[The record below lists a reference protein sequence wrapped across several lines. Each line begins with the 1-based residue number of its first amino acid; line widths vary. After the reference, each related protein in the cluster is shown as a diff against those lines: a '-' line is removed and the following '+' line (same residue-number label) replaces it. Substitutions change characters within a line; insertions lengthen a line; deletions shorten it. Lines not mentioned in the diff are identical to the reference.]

1 MSNVNFDTIIVGN
14 GAIGSSI
21 AYELSSRGQKVALI
35 GKEAR
40 ESAAST
46 AAGAMNGCYGEVT
59 ESLMKSEFGRKKLLM
74 DIKAKNM
81 WEGWLSKLTKDSG
94 DEREVIIAHG
104 TEVILNTAGT
114 RDVDSVNFMKIEQ
127 ALKEN
132 SERYEIIDSDNHV
145 WLKADEQV
153 RPLKALLIPEENA
166 VDPNILLAKLSKAI
180 HNLGGTLFNEHAL
193 SVITEGNQVCGIEL
207 SEQKIFAK
215 NIIIAAGV
223 HSLDLLDFDLELKNK
238 IPPMFSGYGVS
249 ILLELDDI
257 ENYNRVIRTPNRAF
271 ACGLH
276 CVPRNGKELY
286 IGATNILSDIP
297 RKNAY
302 VSDVQ
307 FLLDCAVEQLHLD
320 LFNADIKKIQVGNR
334 PIPADGFPLI
344 GQIKYDGLWLATGT
358 YRDGL
363 HQSPLI
369 AEHLA
374 NEISGIVNDIDLSDF
389 HPIRKPL
396 YNTPRHELIAKTTS
410 EMFATG
416 YEYRWDV
423 QPYWHP
429 ILEKGM
435 LHSFEEILDE
445 LHKEFAPPPEILSLY
460 LTHPKSSK
468 EQLRTYYNAWSE

>member
-1 MSNVNFDTIIVGN
+1 MINTNFDTIIVGN

-21 AYELSSRGQKVALI
+21 AYELSSRGQRVALV
-35 GKEAR
+35 GKETR

-46 AAGAMNGCYGEVT
+46 AAGAMNGCYGEIT
-59 ESLMKSEFGRKKLLM
+59 KSLMKSEFGRKKLLM

-81 WEGWLSKLTKDSG
+81 WESWLSRLKKDSG
-94 DEREVIIAHG
+94 DEEEVIISRG

-114 RDVDSVNFMKIEQ
+114 RDVDSVNFIEIEN

-132 SERYEIIDSDNHV
+132 SEQYESMDPDNHK
-145 WLKADEQV
+145 WLKPDEQV
-153 RPLKALLIPEENA
+153 RPLKALLITDENA
-166 VDPNILLAKLSKAI
+166 VDPNILLNKLSKAI
-180 HNLGGTLFNEHAL
+180 HNLGGIIFNENAL
-193 SVITEGNQVCGIEL
+193 SIIREGNKVCGIEL
-207 SEQKIFAK
+207 NEKKIFAK

-223 HSLDLLDFDLELKNK
+223 QSLDLLDFDMELKNK

-249 ILLELDDI
+249 ILVELDDM
-257 ENYNRVIRTPNRAF
+257 ENYHRVIRTPNRAF

-276 CVPRNGKELY
+276 CVPRNEKELY
-286 IGATNILSDIP
+286 IGATNILSEFP
-297 RKNAY
+297 KKNAY

-307 FLLDCAVEQLHLD
+307 FLLDCAVEQLHLN
-320 LFNADIKKIQVGNR
+320 LFNADIKRIQVGNR

-344 GQIKYDGLWLATGT
+344 GKIEYDGLWLATGT

-374 NEISGIVNDIDLSDF
+374 NEMNGIVNEIDLSDF
-389 HPIRKPL
+389 NPIRKPL
-396 YNTPRHELIAKTTS
+396 NNTTRHELISGTTS

-416 YEYRWDV
+416 YEYRWDI

-445 LHKEFAPPPEILSLY
+445 LHTEFAPPPEILSLF

-468 EQLRTYYNAWSE
+468 EKLQTYYNAWS

>member
-1 MSNVNFDTIIVGN
+1 MCSRTI
-14 GAIGSSI
+14 
-21 AYELSSRGQKVALI
+21 
-35 GKEAR
+35 
-40 ESAAST
+40 
-46 AAGAMNGCYGEVT
+46 
-59 ESLMKSEFGRKKLLM
+59 
-74 DIKAKNM
+74 
-81 WEGWLSKLTKDSG
+81 
-94 DEREVIIAHG
+94 
-104 TEVILNTAGT
+104 
-114 RDVDSVNFMKIEQ
+114 
-127 ALKEN
+127 
-132 SERYEIIDSDNHV
+132 
-145 WLKADEQV
+145 
-153 RPLKALLIPEENA
+153 
-166 VDPNILLAKLSKAI
+166 
-180 HNLGGTLFNEHAL
+180 TLR
-193 SVITEGNQVCGIEL
+193 S
-207 SEQKIFAK
+207 
-215 NIIIAAGV
+215 
-223 HSLDLLDFDLELKNK
+223 
-238 IPPMFSGYGVS
+238 
-249 ILLELDDI
+249 
-257 ENYNRVIRTPNRAF
+257 
-271 ACGLH
+271 
-276 CVPRNGKELY
+276 
-286 IGATNILSDIP
+286 
-297 RKNAY
+297 
-302 VSDVQ
+302 
-307 FLLDCAVEQLHLD
+307 
-320 LFNADIKKIQVGNR
+320 FNADIKKIQVGNR